1 MKNNVYRTDKFNDQI
16 QDIILY
22 IASVNSKKVA
32 LAYLNKIETSVN
44 QLQDFPYKGA
54 LPRYQAIKKQGFRC
68 LIVESHLIFY
78 KVFEDAKKVILYAI
92 FSCKQEYL
100 NLI

>member
-1 MKNNVYRTDKFNDQI
+1 MNYKILKTYKFNDQI

-32 LAYLNKIETSVN
+32 LDYLNIIERSIN
-44 QLQDFPYKGA
+44 QLHDFPYKG
-54 LPRYQAIKKQGFRC
+54 LVPRYQAIRKQGFRC

-78 KVFEDAKKVILYAI
+78 KVFEDIKTVILYAI

>member
-1 MKNNVYRTDKFNDQI
+1 MSYNILKTDKFNDQI

-22 IASVNSKKVA
+22 IASANSKKIA
-32 LAYLNKIETSVN
+32 LAYLNKIEGSIN
-44 QLQDFPYKGA
+44 QLQDFPYKGVT
-54 LPRYQAIKKQGFRC
+54 PRYQAIKKQGFRC

-78 KVFEDAKKVILYAI
+78 KVFEDSKTIILFGI

>member
-1 MKNNVYRTDKFNDQI
+1 MNYKILKTDKFNDQI

-32 LAYLNKIETSVN
+32 LDYLNIIERSIN
-44 QLQDFPYKGA
+44 QLQDFPYKG
-54 LPRYQAIKKQGFRC
+54 LVPRYQAIRKQGFRC

-78 KVFEDAKKVILYAI
+78 KVFEDIKTVILYAI

>member
-1 MKNNVYRTDKFNDQI
+1 MKYNVFRTDKFNDQI

-22 IASVNSKKVA
+22 IASANSKKVA
-32 LAYLNKIETSVN
+32 LDCSNEIETSVN
-44 QLQDFPYKGA
+44 QLQDFPYKGV
-54 LPRYQAIKKQGFRC
+54 LSRYQAIKKQGFRC

-78 KVFEDAKKVILYAI
+78 KVFEDTKKVILYAI

>member
-1 MKNNVYRTDKFNDQI
+1 MNYKILRTDKFNDQI

-22 IASVNSKKVA
+22 IASANSKKIA
-32 LAYLNKIETSVN
+32 LDYLNIIERSIN
-44 QLQDFPYKGA
+44 QLQDFPYKG
-54 LPRYQAIKKQGFRC
+54 LVPRYQAIRKQGFRC

-78 KVFEDAKKVILYAI
+78 KVFEDIKTVILYAI

>member
-1 MKNNVYRTDKFNDQI
+1 MDYNILKTDKFNDQI

-22 IASVNSKKVA
+22 IASVNS
-32 LAYLNKIETSVN
+32 NKIALDYLTKIEKSIN
-44 QLQDFPYKGA
+44 QLQNFPYKGVI
-54 LPRYQAIKKQGFRC
+54 PRYQSIKKQGFRC

-78 KVFEDAKKVILYAI
+78 KVFDEIKTVILYAI